1 MSDLQRRKNRTRRQ
15 TVERYELPSRFADLA
30 KRRTSSIAHAWGRWG
45 DYSLTMLCA
54 SCYLQG
60 IEDANAAIA
69 ANATGEAA
77 LPAKENA

>member
-1 MSDLQRRKNRTRRQ
+1 MTTDNTTTSGSAFRK
-15 TVERYELPSRFADLA
+15 TVDRYEIPSRLSDLA
-30 KRRTSSIAHAWGRWG
+30 KRRTAGIASAWGRWG

-69 ANATGEAA
+69 ANAGLAETGSRS
-77 LPAKENA
+77 